1 MKVLYPDLVY
11 GAIASSGVTYAT
23 VVDWQYYDI
32 IRQFG
37 PADCISQVETTIL
50 EVDKLLDNPDSHG
63 TIKALFGLGNLTHDK
78 DFASLLAVSMFR
90 IRTAR
95 PSTNSFIY
103 DSHH

>member
-37 PADCISQVETTIL
+37 PANCISQVETTIL

-63 TIKALFGLGNLTHDK
+63 TIKALFGLGNLTHDE
-78 DFASLLAVSMFR
+78 DFASLLAVSMSR
-90 IRTAR
+90 IYTIRQFKI
-95 PSTNSFIY
+95 SYTN
-103 DSHH
+103 DSLH